1 MKSFSQSAIMR
12 IVGIRN
18 VGGTDRYDDR
28 FRDADGAFS
37 SGSSAFRTCVYG
49 RCRFVPPAGS
59 PKNHADHSGV
69 VRDPNRSES
78 LGKRSVCQPHGSASE
93 GLSLRFRFCRTPS
106 DPDPVFAN
114 RTTGRQKMAAVGVCR
129 GQRGAVFQ
137 FALNEMVFPDTGIRF
152 RFSARTA
159 VDQQLHTQRGPV
171 GFIAVAFAFSLS

>member
-1 MKSFSQSAIMR
+1 MLLRNDLLLVTAQAVPLEILLAICYNENR
-12 IVGIRN
+12 RN
-18 VGGTDRYDDR
+18 TQCWGGQT
-28 FRDADGAFS
+28 
-37 SGSSAFRTCVYG
+37 
-49 RCRFVPPAGS
+49 
-59 PKNHADHSGV
+59 ADHSGV